1 LGDLIQVIGDTHLYL
16 NHREQ
21 AREQLGREP
30 FHLPVMSI
38 NPDIK
43 SILDFNYE
51 DFELINYQSHPHIK
65 AEISV

>member
-1 LGDLIQVIGDTHLYL
+1 MGDTHLYL
-16 NHREQ
+16 NHHEQ

-38 NPDIK
+38 NPNIK
-43 SILDFNYE
+43 SIFDFNYE
-51 DFELINYQSHPHIK
+51 DFELINYQSHPPIT